1 VGDFELLLCHGTV
14 CVVGKIRDLIL
25 QLSKSSIYSTKPP
38 TSTARM
44 TQQGN
49 IASLKS
55 GISSG
60 KYKVVDSG
68 GKRRLIDTSKK
79 DTKTKTKRVIG
90 LRETKKRK
98 LVYDFYKEAEQG
110 VRLVLSGV
118 QGHFRISR
126 M

>member
-1 VGDFELLLCHGTV
+1 
-14 CVVGKIRDLIL
+14 
-25 QLSKSSIYSTKPP
+25 
-38 TSTARM
+38 M

-79 DTKTKTKRVIG
+79 DTKNKTKRVIG

-118 QGHFRISR
+118 RGHFRISR